1 MKAKEMNKELLL
13 KSPAQL
19 QKMQAEMREQVRD
32 SRFKVS
38 QNQLKEVRTIRVL
51 KKNLAR
57 VATVLS
63 KKNKEAL
70 TNQ

>member
-1 MKAKEMNKELLL
+1 MKAQEMNKELLL

-63 KKNKEAL
+63 KKSKEAS

>member
-19 QKMQAEMREQVRD
+19 QKMQAEMREQARD

-57 VATVLS
+57 IATVLS

>member
-63 KKNKEAL
+63 QKNKEAQ

>member
-19 QKMQAEMREQVRD
+19 VKMQAEMREQVRD

-63 KKNKEAL
+63 KQSKEAPNNL
-70 TNQ
+70 

>member
-1 MKAKEMNKELLL
+1 MKAQEMNKELLL